1 MTASLDLTVL
11 PIVQTVEQ
19 DQPSLPGL
27 HVASPPRR
35 SARGRD
41 RDHLVLY
48 LSLSGNAPL
57 GIDQIYELLSKLTTT
72 YYKTPGSV
80 TTAQRAVAESLNEFL
95 LNRNLRSASS
105 GQQLVGLFTQAVL
118 RESRIYISQSGPVH
132 AYLIGSGESRYLYDP
147 QLSGRGLGLSRTTTV
162 RFSQAEL
169 KPNDAI
175 IIAPQ
180 LPTNWTIASVKIAHR
195 QGPENLK
202 RCLLN
207 EIGPNMKA
215 ALIQT
220 LPGDGQ
226 IRKLRPVKSPSLS
239 PKPIHH
245 IQADQPEPKPSK
257 YQTPSPDPSIAAAAA
272 ATVASSQKPDY
283 HKHSSAKPEILI
295 TPPPY
300 QGTTQETLNQV
311 SATSTQDNARSQ
323 GVQDE
328 DRATSHREQPPI
340 VTPTSTKTSEA
351 KRAVAAGSLQFIN
364 WLTNLGKK
372 VLPDE
377 SIFSI
382 PPGTMAIIAIAVPI
396 LVVILASMV
405 YFQRGRT
412 AQYEIYFLQATEHAQ
427 YAETLTDPNEQRIA
441 WETTIAYL
449 DRAEAYQSTSD
460 TENLRASA
468 LNLLDNLNVVERLGF
483 KPALTRSLNEGSRI
497 TRIVAIDNDLYL
509 LNAVEGIVLRATL
522 SNKGYILDQTFQCGP
537 GPYEGY
543 IVGAIVDIAALPTV
557 DDSNATVLGI
567 DANSNLLYCAPGISP
582 VAGTLTQDTL
592 EWGPPKRITINMGD
606 LYVLDPQS
614 NAVWIYRGMDVS
626 IQPQRFFN
634 GQNPSLEYA
643 IDLAVNNN
651 TLYVL
656 HADSHITTCEYSPMV
671 GSPTRCEDP
680 ATFIDPR
687 EGLEDGALVYGAYF
701 NEILFLPP
709 PDPSIYLLDPFSQ
722 AVYHY
727 SVQLAYQRQFR
738 SQNQIPNDPASSFT
752 INRGNLTIFIA
763 IGNQVYYA
771 NLP

>member
-1 MTASLDLTVL
+1 MTASLDLTIL
-11 PIVQTVEQ
+11 PIVQTVKQ
-19 DQPSLPGL
+19 AQPSLPGL

-57 GIDQIYELLSKLTTT
+57 GTEQIYELLSKLAHT

-95 LNRNLRSASS
+95 LNRNLRTASS
-105 GQQLVGLFTQAVL
+105 GQQLVGLFTQAIL

-132 AYLIGSGESRYLYDP
+132 TLLIVSGEARYLYDP
-147 QLSGRGLGLSRTTTV
+147 QLSGRGLGLSRTTAV

-169 KPNDAI
+169 EPNDAI

-180 LPTNWTIASVKIAHR
+180 LPTNWTTDSIRIAHR
-195 QGPENLK
+195 QGPENL
-202 RCLLN
+202 RRRLLN
-207 EIGPNMKA
+207 EVGPNMNA
-215 ALIQT
+215 ALIQA

-226 IRKLRPVKSPSLS
+226 IRMLRPVKSPSLK
-239 PKPIHH
+239 PKPT
-245 IQADQPEPKPSK
+245 QYKQTAQPEPKPSK
-257 YQTPSPDPSIAAAAA
+257 EQASSPKPSIAAAAA
-272 ATVASSQKPDY
+272 ATIASSQEPEHRKE
-283 HKHSSAKPEILI
+283 STTKPETPI
-295 TPPPY
+295 TPPY
-300 QGTTQETLNQV
+300 QGKTQETLSQV
-311 SATSTQDNARSQ
+311 AATSAQDTASTQHVDDKQ
-323 GVQDE
+323 Q
-328 DRATSHREQPPI
+328 TSYPKEQPLTG
-340 VTPTSTKTSEA
+340 TPTSTKTSEA
-351 KRAVAAGSLQFIN
+351 KRAMAAGSLKFLN
-364 WLTNLGKK
+364 WLTNLGKQ

-405 YFQRGRT
+405 YFQRGR
-412 AQYEIYFLQATEHAQ
+412 ASQYEIFFLQATEHTQ

-441 WETTIAYL
+441 WETTLVYL
-449 DRAEAYQSTSD
+449 DQAEAYQSTSD
-460 TENLRASA
+460 TEALRANA
-468 LNLLDNLNVVERLGF
+468 LNHVDNLNVIERLGF
-483 KPALTRSLNEGSRI
+483 KPALARSLKEGSRI
-497 TRIVAIDNDLYL
+497 TRMVAIDNDLYL
-509 LNAVEGIVLRATL
+509 LNAEEGIVLRSTL
-522 SNKGYILDQTFQCGP
+522 SSKGYILDQTFQCGP

-557 DDSNATVLGI
+557 DESNATIIGI
-567 DANSNLLYCAPGISP
+567 DANSNLLYCAPGIPP
-582 VAGTLTQDTL
+582 VAGALTEDQL
-592 EWGPPKRITINMGD
+592 EWGVPERITINMGD

-614 NAVWIYRGMDVS
+614 NAVWTYRGLDVS
-626 IQPQRFFN
+626 KQPQRFFS

-656 HADSHITTCEYSPMV
+656 HADSHITTCEYSAMV

-687 EGLEDGALVYGAYF
+687 EGLEDGALVYGARF

-722 AVYHY
+722 AVYHF

-738 SQNQIPNDPASSFT
+738 SQNQLPNDPASSFT
-752 INRGNLTIFIA
+752 INRRNLTILMA
-763 IGNQVYYA
+763 IGDQVYYA

>member
-1 MTASLDLTVL
+1 MTASLDLTIL
-11 PIVQTVEQ
+11 PLIQTVKQ

-41 RDHLVLY
+41 RDHIILY
-48 LSLSGNAPL
+48 LSLAGNAPL
-57 GIDQIYELLSKLTTT
+57 GLEQIYELLSKLTKT

-80 TTAQRAVAESLNEFL
+80 TTAQRAVAESLNDFL

-132 AYLIGSGESRYLYDP
+132 AYLLVSNEARYLYDP

-162 RFSQAEL
+162 RFSQSEL

-180 LPTNWTIASVKIAHR
+180 LPANWTTASIKIAHR

-226 IRKLRPVKSPSLS
+226 IRKLRPVKSPSLK

-245 IQADQPEPKPSK
+245 T
-257 YQTPSPDPSIAAAAA
+257 QTAQSEPSPSREQTSSAESSIAAAAA
-272 ATVASSQKPDY
+272 ATIASSNESDLRKE
-283 HKHSSAKPEILI
+283 SSPKPETVLI
-295 TPPPY
+295 PPY
-300 QGTTQETLNQV
+300 HGSTQESLNQV
-311 SATSTQDNARSQ
+311 SATSALDAASTP
-323 GVQDE
+323 GVQDTE
-328 DRATSHREQPPI
+328 GTTSHREQHPKE
-340 VTPTSTKTSEA
+340 TQTSTKTSEA
-351 KRAVAAGSLQFIN
+351 KRAFAAFSLQFIN
-364 WLTNLGKK
+364 WLTNLSKK
-372 VLPDE
+372 ILPDE
-377 SIFSI
+377 SIFTI

-405 YFQRGRT
+405 YFQRGRIT
-412 AQYEIYFLQATEHAQ
+412 QYEHYFLQVTEQAD
-427 YAETLTDPNEQRIA
+427 YAKTLTDPNEQRIA

-449 DRAEAYQSTSD
+449 DQAEAYQSTSD
-460 TENLRASA
+460 TKAMRAYGQ
-468 LNLLDNLNVVERLGF
+468 NILDNLNVVERLDF
-483 KPALTRSLNEGSRI
+483 KPALTNSLKEGYHI
-497 TRIVAIDNDLYL
+497 TRIIALDNDLYL
-509 LNAVEGIVLRATL
+509 LNADDGIVLRATL
-522 SNKGYILDQTFQCGP
+522 SSKGYVLDQTFQCGP

-543 IVGAIVDIAALPTV
+543 IVGALVDIAALPAV
-557 DDSNATVLGI
+557 DDSNATILGI

-582 VAGTLTQDTL
+582 EAGALTQDQL

-614 NAVWIYRGMDVS
+614 NAVWIYRGLDVS
-626 IQPQRFFN
+626 DQPQRFFS
-634 GQNPSLEYA
+634 GQSPSLEYG

-656 HADSHITTCEYSPMV
+656 HADSHITTCEFSAMV

-680 ATFIDPR
+680 AIFIDPR
-687 EGLEDGALVYGAYF
+687 EGLKDDPLVYGAQF

-709 PDPSIYLLDPFSQ
+709 PDPSIYLLDTLKQ
-722 AVYHY
+722 AVYHF

-738 SQNQIPNDPASSFT
+738 SQNELPYVPASSFT
-752 INRGNLTIFIA
+752 INRTNLTIFIA